1 MVKRILNSFIYTS
14 FFAMLCNLII
24 EMIVRLLT
32 GFDYSPVT
40 PEYIAMFPSIT
51 VAYGVNMLLYG
62 VIGIAFSGFMFVYEK
77 EQIGFVIQSLLYAA
91 LTSIVWIPIVTFVWQ
106 LWRYK
111 EALLCTIICFVITIL
126 IMIVVQYRTTK
137 KNIEKLNEA
146 FTSL

>member
-51 VAYGVNMLLYG
+51 IAYSVNMLLYG

>member
-1 MVKRILNSFIYTS
+1 MVKRIINSFIYTS

-91 LTSIVWIPIVTFVWQ
+91 LTSIVWIPIVTFVCQ

>member
-1 MVKRILNSFIYTS
+1 MVKRIINSFIYTS

-51 VAYGVNMLLYG
+51 IAYGVNMLLYG

-91 LTSIVWIPIVTFVWQ
+91 LTSIVWIPIVWQ

-146 FTSL
+146 FTAL

>member
-91 LTSIVWIPIVTFVWQ
+91 LTSIVWIPIVTFVCQ

>member
-1 MVKRILNSFIYTS
+1 MVKRIINSFIYTS

-91 LTSIVWIPIVTFVWQ
+91 LTSFVWIPIVTFVWQ

-137 KNIEKLNEA
+137 KSIEKLNEA
-146 FTSL
+146 FTAL

>member
-51 VAYGVNMLLYG
+51 VAYSVNMLLYG

>member
-1 MVKRILNSFIYTS
+1 MVKRIINSFIYTS

-91 LTSIVWIPIVTFVWQ
+91 LTSFVWIPIVTFVWP

-137 KNIEKLNEA
+137 KSIEKLNEA
-146 FTSL
+146 FTAL